1 MGARGSERG
10 QMANSLWWDTD
21 PNPESHGNRNTHGYG
36 NTYGHSDSNFDS
48 DGDDNSNCQSHCNA
62 HSDTDGYSYSDFN
75 ADGNARWLCS
85 RGRLL
90 EKPCAVAGKSIAAW

>member
-21 PNPESHGNRNTHGYG
+21 ANPESHGNRNGNCDTHGYG
-36 NTYGHSDSNFDS
+36 NTYSYSNSNFHSDCDRY
-48 DGDDNSNCQSHCNA
+48 SNCQSHCNA

-75 ADGNARWLCS
+75 ADCNARWLRS
-85 RGRLL
+85 RGRVL
-90 EKPCAVAGKSIAAW
+90 EEP